1 MIALRLVVILAL
13 VAATPSYAQ
22 KYEPH
27 VGQAGKDVIWVPTPD
42 EVVDRMLTMAQV
54 GPGDIHF
61 DLGAGNG
68 KIAIAAAKRGATA
81 TGIEY
86 NPDMANYANE
96 QAKAA
101 GVYGTG
107 PGKAIIR
114 QADIFVT
121 DFTKATVITLY
132 LLPTLNMKLRPQI
145 LSMKPGTRV
154 VSHSFTMEDWEAD
167 EISTLDGR
175 NAYFWLVP
183 AQVGGNWSMD
193 IAAATAAVPATQA
206 VQETPAPAAPAR
218 RADRTYEVKKGDTL
232 GEIARRFPTAGT
244 PAAETAARIH
254 SANPSAFIRNDMNR
268 VRTGAILTIPGE
280 VAPQGSEPQA
290 APPRKPVMQAEPAA
304 GAQRVEV
311 SFEQVFQKI
320 KGWVNLSKTVQGGLR
335 EARLRGAEIAFSF
348 IDAGGTRR
356 DFTGKVDG
364 RRMEGTF
371 RDNKG
376 REGRWSAAKR

>member
-1 MIALRLVVILAL
+1 MTLLRLLLVSALL
-13 VAATPSYAQ
+13 VAAPAFAQ

-68 KIAIAAAKRGATA
+68 KIAIAAAKRGANA

-86 NPDMANYANE
+86 NPDMAAYANE

-107 PGKAIIR
+107 PGKANIR

-121 DFTKATVITLY
+121 DFSKATVITLY

-145 LSMKPGTRV
+145 LSMKPGTRI

-175 NAYFWLVP
+175 KAYFWLVP
-183 AQVGGNWSMD
+183 AQVGGNWMLD
-193 IAAATAAVPATQA
+193 
-206 VQETPAPAAPAR
+206 
-218 RADRTYEVKKGDTL
+218 
-232 GEIARRFPTAGT
+232 AGGQ
-244 PAAETAARIH
+244 RH
-254 SANPSAFIRNDMNR
+254 
-268 VRTGAILTIPGE
+268 E
-280 VAPQGSEPQA
+280 VA
-290 APPRKPVMQAEPAA
+290 
-304 GAQRVEV
+304 
-311 SFEQVFQKI
+311 FEQTFQKI
-320 KGWVNLSKTVQGGLR
+320 NGWVSLSKTVQGGLR
-335 EARLRGAEIAFSF
+335 DARLRGADIAFTF
-348 IDAGGTRR
+348 VDASGNRR

-364 RRMEGTF
+364 KKMDGTF
-371 RDNKG
+371 RDAKG
-376 REGRWSAAKR
+376 QEGRWSATKR